1 MRREEG
7 SRSPHT
13 TGAVIWRFRLDQIW
27 MSAKVDAITE
37 SWLCGRHAALCQ
49 ITLEKLSNCK
59 SDKLAYVY
67 IIITTIQ
74 LVHPFNGLFSR
85 ITWLSQYQKGKTSLH
100 LNEARWRGLGM
111 QWLQLDHMQTIC
123 T

>member
-1 MRREEG
+1 MQLLKAG
-7 SRSPHT
+7 CVADMQP
-13 TGAVIWRFRLDQIW
+13 F
-27 MSAKVDAITE
+27 AKLLWKSV
-37 SWLCGRHAALCQ
+37 
-49 ITLEKLSNCK
+49 SNCK

-67 IIITTIQ
+67 IIITTIL

-100 LNEARWRGLGM
+100 INEARWRGLGM
-111 QWLQLDHMQTIC
+111 QWHQLDHMQTIC